1 MPLLLTGR
9 SLYMYINI
17 YINRLLAMLRTQY
30 ALIIAGWPRPAGQL
44 GPIRIRP
51 YTLQM

>member
-1 MPLLLTGR
+1 
-9 SLYMYINI
+9 
-17 YINRLLAMLRTQY
+17 MLRTQY

-51 YTLQM
+51 YSLQMWPVRYICKVSGKHLYGIPNPN